1 MYRPVL
7 LASAATM
14 ALVGATVVG
23 TAIAEESLPAAEVDA
38 ISTTDRDGLLL
49 AAMKD
54 VPEFGGAYV
63 GSDGAFHVWLTRPAE
78 ARAAHARAAL
88 ASGLRVAAHGA
99 TTVTHRADYTFAQLK
114 AWHDRL
120 GELLAMPGVTMT
132 DIDDRINR
140 LTVGVEDPTEAGER
154 VKAGLARL
162 GIPQA
167 AVTLVAATAVKPT
180 LRDRTRPLRAGT
192 AIESSAIECT
202 LGLPVTHA
210 ATGSFG
216 FVTNSHCSAVQGEL
230 DNGLFWQASRAA
242 GRDDLVGAELVDPAY
257 TTGGICPAGRRCRLT
272 DTNFVRTN
280 SGVNIAVGRI
290 ARPPLNSTNWNGTS
304 TFRITDV
311 EFTLVGNTVQKVG
324 RSTGRTQGTVT
335 RINTNRAVRNTDL
348 VHLGQD
354 VADYTAT
361 GGDSGSPVFEVTNS
375 PATND
380 VTVVGIHWGSGT
392 VDGVTESVFSPSR
405 FIIPELGSVE
415 MCDPA
420 FC

>member
-1 MYRPVL
+1 
-7 LASAATM
+7 
-14 ALVGATVVG
+14 
-23 TAIAEESLPAAEVDA
+23 
-38 ISTTDRDGLLL
+38 
-49 AAMKD
+49 
-54 VPEFGGAYV
+54 
-63 GSDGAFHVWLTRPAE
+63 
-78 ARAAHARAAL
+78 L